1 MDDWVSE
8 RYEEVVGRPP
18 PPRLPD
24 DHPFAW
30 QWEYRG
36 TKEEREGLLDL
47 LDPQP
52 EEVEQPGLF
61 DA

>member
-1 MDDWVSE
+1 MTKESE

-24 DHPFAW
+24 DHPYAW

-36 TKEEREGLLDL
+36 TKDEREELLER

-52 EEVEQPGLF
+52 EVEQDSLF